1 MHRASWRRA
10 SVYKTIASVL
20 AANHRSPMWTRLAIV
35 SLLCGAALGLGEP
48 GLAAAEPLGSGRP
61 PEELA
66 TGPRLL
72 SLRQQLQDQLRTSAF
87 RKVRVGVSVI
97 NTQDGSELYSQNADA
112 PFNPASNA
120 KILTTAAALSTLGAD
135 FRYRTVLLSTQSL
148 EQVLANGGI
157 LRGDVFLQ
165 GSGDPTLR
173 PEGLT
178 ELVRKLRNA
187 GIERIEGQVRLD
199 GQIRDVGV
207 LTTQGQGP
215 SYGPGAMILNRDRFT
230 VYASANSVG
239 ERATVWVQ
247 PRSPYFVVHNLV
259 KTVKGK
265 RSRLSLDVSRRD
277 GQLVVTVRGRIG
289 SRAANAKARRR
300 LGGSTSWAEAILTQA
315 LADFGITVTGGVH
328 ISEPPA
334 GPLAIVAEHQSDPL
348 SKICHTVNKESDNY
362 IADIVFKTLGAA
374 RFGLPGTLEK
384 GAQAVSEWAAEQ
396 GLRPERLHLING
408 SGLTHSN
415 RLRPADLGFLLHK
428 LYHQLDVG
436 PEFVQ
441 SLAVGGIDGTI
452 HHRFHGSSVG
462 QVRAKTGTL
471 FGVSVLSGYVGDRPG
486 VLVFCIFVQGFRGR
500 RLESIRHAQARLVE
514 TLLRFVR
521 DGSGDGPGLHP
532 APIGVPE
539 RIAPDTTPV
548 EPPPAEGEDDEA

>member
-1 MHRASWRRA
+1 MAA
-10 SVYKTIASVL
+10 GDVYKTIASLLAVNHISALPTQLRRLCWLLGIVL
-20 AANHRSPMWTRLAIV
+20 
-35 SLLCGAALGLGEP
+35 CLGGS
-48 GLAAAEPLGSGRP
+48 AVVRAEPLGVGRA

-66 TGPRLL
+66 SAPRLV
-72 SLRQQLQDQLRTSAF
+72 SLRQQLADQLRTSAF

-120 KILTTAAALSTLGAD
+120 KILTTAAAMSTLGAD
-135 FRYRTVLLSTQSL
+135 FRYRTVLLSTQPL
-148 EQVLANGGI
+148 EQVQASGGV

-199 GQIRDVGV
+199 GQVRDVGG
-207 LTTQGQGP
+207 LTTQGQVV

-230 VYASANSVG
+230 VYASANSAG

-265 RSRLSLDVSRRD
+265 RSRLSVDVSRRE

-289 SRAANAKARRR
+289 SRAPKAHVRRR
-300 LGGSTSWAEAILTQA
+300 LGGGTSWAEAILTQA
-315 LADFGITVTGGVH
+315 LSDFGIAVSGGVH
-328 ISEPPA
+328 IAEPPA
-334 GPLAIVAEHQSDPL
+334 GPLAIVAEHLSDPL
-348 SKICHTVNKESDNY
+348 SKICQTVNKESDNY

-384 GAQAVSEWAAEQ
+384 GAQAVSEWVAEQ
-396 GLRPERLHLING
+396 GLRPERVHLVNG

-415 RLRPADLGFLLHK
+415 RLRPGDLGFLLHK

-436 PEFVQ
+436 PEFLQ

-521 DGSGDGPGLHP
+521 DGSGESPPPPSLIPSSPDRS
-532 APIGVPE
+532 APEP
-539 RIAPDTTPV
+539 T

>member
-1 MHRASWRRA
+1 MAASRL
-10 SVYKTIASVL
+10 YKTIASVL
-20 AANHRSPMWTRLAIV
+20 ASDQKWTIRTRR
-35 SLLCGAALGLGEP
+35 AALRLLLALIFGLNGV
-48 GLAAAEPLGSGRP
+48 GLATAEPLGSAHP

-66 TGPRLL
+66 SAPRLV
-72 SLRQQLQDQLRTSAF
+72 SLRQQLAEQLRTSAF

-135 FRYRTVLLSTQSL
+135 FRYRTVLLSTQPL
-148 EQVLANGGI
+148 EQVLANGGV

-165 GSGDPTLR
+165 GGGDPTLR

-199 GQIRDVGV
+199 GQVRDVGV
-207 LTTQGQGP
+207 LTTERQVQ

-230 VYASANSVG
+230 VYASANSAG

-265 RSRLSLDVSRRD
+265 RSRLSLDVSKRE

-289 SRAANAKARRR
+289 SRAGTAHARRR
-300 LGGSTSWAEAILTQA
+300 LGGGTSWAEAILTQA
-315 LADFGITVTGGVH
+315 LSDFGISVSGGVH
-328 ISEPPA
+328 IGEPPT
-334 GPLAIVAEHQSDPL
+334 GPLSVIAEHQSDPL
-348 SKICHTVNKESDNY
+348 SKICHTVNKDSDNY

-374 RFGLPGTLEK
+374 RFGLPATLEK
-384 GAQAVSEWAAEQ
+384 GAQAVSEWVAEQ
-396 GLRPERLHLING
+396 GLRPERVHLING

-436 PEFVQ
+436 PEFLQ

-452 HHRFHGSSVG
+452 HHRFHGRSVG

-521 DGSGDGPGLHP
+521 DGSSDGGPSAP
-532 APIGVPE
+532 APIGGPE
-539 RIAPDTTPV
+539 RPTPESAPI